1 MLLRGTALAG
11 QAVAVGGVFF
21 VLFVLRPAGLPRVA
35 LTPLVGRS
43 LALVAAGAVGVAIA
57 QGLAIVVQLVSLGD
71 GGGWPLREVAGTTYF
86 RVSVLRIV
94 TCAALAAT
102 AVAVRCGRD
111 GAPAGSMLG
120 EQDDSR
126 VWWTLGA
133 LAVVL
138 ALSAAWLSHATA
150 RLDHRLLAAVL
161 DAGHQLAAAVWV
173 GGLLHLTAA
182 VLRRGGGPW
191 PVSLLRRF
199 STMALVA
206 VVGLVSAGTALSV
219 LYIDGVPALLGT
231 SYGVMV
237 VTKAV
242 LLGLLLVLGAANFL
256 AVRRLRDGGEV
267 GLTRIRRFVEVELG
281 LGLTVL
287 FAAASL
293 TSLPPAVDV
302 PERATVSEVATRFTP
317 QWPRLRSPAIS
328 ELPVEDRDAPRT
340 AADRAWSEYNH
351 HMAGF
356 FVLTMGVLALLQRAR
371 WGRWARHWPLVFLGL
386 AAFLLVR
393 NDPGAWPLGPLGFWA
408 SMAYPEVLQHR
419 LFVVLVVGFG
429 LFEWRVRAGRLG
441 RRGAALVFPLL
452 CAVGGGLLLTHSH
465 AMGDLKAEFLTEITH
480 APLGVLGLMAG
491 WARWLELRLPP
502 PDDALPGRL
511 WAWAFSLVGVFL
523 IFYRES

>member
-21 VLFVLRPAGLPRVA
+21 VLFVLRPRGLAPVA

-43 LALVAAGAVGVAIA
+43 LALVVAGAVGVAIA
-57 QGLAIVVQLVSLGD
+57 QGLAIVVQLVSLSD

-86 RVSVLRIV
+86 RVSVLRIA
-94 TCAALAAT
+94 TCAALAA
-102 AVAVRCGRD
+102 AALAVRRGRN
-111 GAPAGSMLG
+111 GARLS
-120 EQDDSR
+120 
-126 VWWTLGA
+126 WTLGG
-133 LAVVL
+133 LAVLL
-138 ALSAAWLSHATA
+138 ALSAAWLSHAMA
-150 RLDHRLLAAVL
+150 RLDHRVLAAVL
-161 DAGHQLAAAVWV
+161 DAGHQVAAAIWV
-173 GGLLHLTAA
+173 GGLLHLTVVA
-182 VLRRGGGPW
+182 LRGGVGPW
-191 PVSLLRRF
+191 PVSVLRRF
-199 STMALVA
+199 STMALIA
-206 VVGLVSAGTALSV
+206 VVGLVGAGAALSA
-219 LYIDGVPALLGT
+219 LYIDDVPALLGT

-237 VTKAV
+237 LTKVV
-242 LLGLLLVLGAANFL
+242 LLGLLLVLGSANFL
-256 AVRRLRDGGEV
+256 AVRRLRDGVDV

-302 PERATVSEVATRFTP
+302 PDRATVGEVVTRFTP

-356 FVLTMGVLALLQRAR
+356 FVLAMGVLALVQRVR

-393 NDPGAWPLGPLGFWA
+393 NDPGAWPLGPLGFWE
-408 SMAYPEVLQHR
+408 SMAYAEVLQHR
-419 LFVVLVVGFG
+419 LFVLLVVGFG

-441 RRGAALVFPLL
+441 GRGAALVFPLL